1 MNYCLNPAVIL
12 SHAIFT
18 AVPKG
23 KEFFLF
29 FTPRNKFRE
38 PKSLQSMK
46 VPVSTV

>member
-23 KEFFLF
+23 KEFFLYF
-29 FTPRNKFRE
+29 SHQETNSENQNLF
-38 PKSLQSMK
+38 SQ
-46 VPVSTV
+46 